1 MIAMPAR
8 ATFALRLNQRFF
20 YGWLMVA
27 VGAVGIFA
35 SGPGQSFIFSIF
47 LTSLSEDLAISQ
59 TSISSAYALATLVA
73 AFGLPYVGRAIDRF
87 GVRAVLLLIAALF
100 GLAAISFSR
109 VNSLVVL
116 SVSFMAL
123 RFLGQGSLMMSC
135 NNLVAQW
142 FSEKRGFA
150 LSLTGLGFSLSVAAY
165 PPLAHWLMEQ
175 LGWRQTWIW
184 LGLLSWLLLLPMA
197 WFLVHNKPEDIGLQP
212 DGASDAA
219 LPGDHAATTRT
230 APKRS
235 TTDVGMTLSEALRT
249 SAFWIIAFGVFTLA
263 MLVTSIF
270 FYQVPILESHGLS
283 AQVAANIFPLTAI
296 TMIIFM
302 PIQGRLL
309 DRFPTPVMFAWALLL
324 LSGALIAI
332 AFVDDLPSA
341 MIYSVVFGMSN
352 AALHAVYAYVWPR
365 YFGRKHLGS
374 IQGTA
379 TMIGVVG
386 ASLGPLPLGIAYD
399 LFGSY
404 TSALFLFAAQPLLAA
419 ILVLFVKP
427 PKLS

>member
-1 MIAMPAR
+1 
-8 ATFALRLNQRFF
+8 
-20 YGWLMVA
+20 
-27 VGAVGIFA
+27 
-35 SGPGQSFIFSIF
+35 
-47 LTSLSEDLAISQ
+47 
-59 TSISSAYALATLVA
+59 
-73 AFGLPYVGRAIDRF
+73 
-87 GVRAVLLLIAALF
+87 
-100 GLAAISFSR
+100 
-109 VNSLVVL
+109 
-116 SVSFMAL
+116 
-123 RFLGQGSLMMSC
+123 
-135 NNLVAQW
+135 
-142 FSEKRGFA
+142 
-150 LSLTGLGFSLSVAAY
+150 
-165 PPLAHWLMEQ
+165 
-175 LGWRQTWIW
+175 
-184 LGLLSWLLLLPMA
+184 
-197 WFLVHNKPEDIGLQP
+197 
-212 DGASDAA
+212 
-219 LPGDHAATTRT
+219 
-230 APKRS
+230 
-235 TTDVGMTLSEALRT
+235 MTLSEALRT

-341 MIYSVVFGMSN
+341 MIYSVVFCMSN

-399 LFGSY
+399 LFGTY